1 MGLPPPPAFSRGQ
14 KGLPSLSRVL
24 AFVLQDGSHGACLC
38 FRHFPGT
45 ASGCKAALHCH
56 ETLFVFVPLPF
67 PLCLWP
73 SGSFTAS
80 GFYCGPLWSAFWT
93 PLSAFF
99 LGSPVP
105 CWWFFNRGLGPL
117 HLVQGTLLSLPPA
130 PDSTVPQWLAPWSH
144 AAACSQPLRSSSR

>member
-24 AFVLQDGSHGACLC
+24 ACVLQDGSHGACLC

-45 ASGCKAALHCH
+45 ASGCKAALRCH

-80 GFYCGPLWSAFWT
+80 GFYRGPLWSAFWT

-99 LGSPVP
+99 LCPLLVVFQPGPGAASPGAGHPSVSP
-105 CWWFFNRGLGPL
+105 SC
-117 HLVQGTLLSLPPA
+117 T
-130 PDSTVPQWLAPWSH
+130 
-144 AAACSQPLRSSSR
+144 